1 MADKFLVVRVYNHS
15 NGTSSEIPTLYS
27 KADGW
32 TEETAVANEK
42 KVAEMYGDTCEIE
55 VREYAKLTN
64 ESYMWEDA

>member
-1 MADKFLVVRVYNHS
+1 MTNKFLVVRVYNHS
-15 NGTSSEIPTLYS
+15 NGTSSEIPTFYS

-32 TEETAVANEK
+32 TEESALANEK

-64 ESYMWEDA
+64 ESYMWADA

>member
-1 MADKFLVVRVYNHS
+1 MANKFLVVRVYNHS

-32 TEETAVANEK
+32 AKESAIANEK

-55 VREYAKLTN
+55 VR
-64 ESYMWEDA
+64 